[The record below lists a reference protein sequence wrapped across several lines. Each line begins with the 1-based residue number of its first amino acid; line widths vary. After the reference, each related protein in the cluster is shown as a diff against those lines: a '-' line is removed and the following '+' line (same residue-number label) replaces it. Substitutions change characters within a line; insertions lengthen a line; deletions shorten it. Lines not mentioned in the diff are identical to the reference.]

1 MGLLAR
7 EFFIYLTQEKKGT
20 EKSVP
25 FFVVMII
32 W

>member
-7 EFFIYLTQEKKGT
+7 EFFIYLTQEKK
-20 EKSVP
+20 EQKNL
-25 FFVVMII
+25 FLFLFVMII